1 MIFPTINQ
9 LEGMGCGP
17 ACICIISKYYGID
30 LSYTFVRE
38 NCHITHDGVSLLG
51 LSEAS
56 EKIGFHS
63 IAIKSSWDKLW
74 RGLSIK
80 QI

>member
-38 NCHITHDGVSLLG
+38 NCHITHDGVSLG
-51 LSEAS
+51 AE
-56 EKIGFHS
+56 
-63 IAIKSSWDKLW
+63 
-74 RGLSIK
+74 
-80 QI
+80 